1 VGGALLFFALGPN
14 LFGLD
19 EARRSWWTN
28 GGWILSSLVAAL
40 ACARTAARAPA
51 DDRPAWRDLALGN
64 LSWSIGTAYWAY
76 VEITRGVPPFP
87 SAGDLA
93 YTASSFFGLG
103 GMIRLIAARGLGR
116 VQLANF
122 ALFLSAATVVLLLL
136 IAPHIG
142 HSAPLPAVLALAYPV
157 LTIGSF
163 AFGVLGLVLYIPKS
177 KRASFTL
184 LLIGIAL
191 LGTANVFYTFSL
203 LTVGYGIGA
212 FYDSFWVGGFAF
224 SALAA
229 FEQVFSWSERERE
242 AGEDER
248 PAAWHETA
256 EVVIPALALGL
267 VVVATAAAAIGNGE
281 ALGLALAPGSAVL
294 AAVIGLREFWLHQDR
309 RVLARVAEESAREL
323 EESRAQLLRALEST
337 TDSVM
342 VLDRDFRVVY
352 VNSSAKRSSTTGRDI
367 GLGERLWDIF
377 PDIVG
382 TPFEAGNRRAMETQQ
397 PVEFEEYYPPTDT
410 WFQVRAFPGPDTLS
424 LFYRNVTDRHRAE
437 SRLRQLAHHDS
448 LTGLVNRLRFGE
460 LLDEEL
466 AVVRAETPVA
476 VLYVDLDQ
484 FKEINDTLGHSFG
497 DEVLTEMS
505 KRLVRA
511 AAGGIVARVGGDE
524 FAVLLKGP
532 HTDAMLAEFAGH
544 VLSDLGLPCEID
556 GRVVHVGASIGI
568 VLAPRDGNERD
579 QLLKKADIALYA
591 AKSDG
596 RGTFRFFEPAMA
608 ERITARQL
616 LRDDLT
622 AAIARSEFQLA
633 FQPVVDLRTDRI
645 CAFETL
651 LRWRHPTRG
660 EISPATFIS
669 EAEESG
675 LIVQIGEWVL
685 RKACAE
691 AVKWPS
697 DIRVAVNLSPAQFRR
712 RTLALR
718 VLAALSASGLS
729 PSRLELEITES
740 VLLEDSEANLAI
752 LHELRQ
758 LGVGISLDDFGIG
771 YSSLSYLSSFPF
783 DKIKIDRTFISQANK
798 RDEPKLIVRAVVGLG
813 RSLGMVVT
821 AEGIE
826 TKEQLDLVRETGC
839 DEAQGHFLSRPLPA
853 DRVPGAIVE
862 NRAEI
867 GTRDVRR
874 QALHSA

>member
-1 VGGALLFFALGPN
+1 VGGALLLFLFGPR
-14 LFGLD
+14 LLGLD
-19 EARRSWWTN
+19 EVGRSLWVN
-28 GGWILSSLVAAL
+28 AGWVLSSLLAAI
-40 ACARTAARAPA
+40 ACARTAAIAPD
-51 DDRPAWRDLALGN
+51 DDRRAWRDLALGN
-64 LSWSIGTAYWAY
+64 AAWSIGTIYWAY
-76 VEITRGVPPFP
+76 VEISRGVPQFP
-87 SAGDLA
+87 SAGDVC
-93 YTASSFFGLG
+93 YVASSFFGLS
-103 GMIRLIAARGLGR
+103 GMFRFIAVRGLGR
-116 VQLANF
+116 VQLGNF
-122 ALFLSAATVVLLLL
+122 ALFLSAATIALLLL
-136 IAPHIG
+136 IAPQISN
-142 HSAPLPAVLALAYPV
+142 SAPLPAVLALSYPV
-157 LTIGSF
+157 LGVGSF

-177 KRASFTL
+177 KRRSFTL
-184 LLIGIAL
+184 LLASIAL
-191 LGTANVFYTFSL
+191 LATANVFYAFAL
-203 LTVGYGIGA
+203 LTDGYGIGA
-212 FYDSFWVGGFAF
+212 FFDGFWVGGFAF
-224 SALAA
+224 AALAA
-229 FEQVFSWSERERE
+229 FEQAFSWRERGAE
-242 AGEDER
+242 RIADER

-256 EVVIPALALGL
+256 EVVIPAFALGL
-267 VVVATAAAAIGNGE
+267 IVLAIVGAAVSNGE
-281 ALGLALAPGSAVL
+281 TLALALAPGWAVL
-294 AAVIGLREFWLHQDR
+294 ATIIGLREFWLLQDR
-309 RVLARVAEESAREL
+309 RALARAAEESSGKL
-323 EESRAQLLRALEST
+323 EESRAQLVRVLEST

-342 VLDRDFRVVY
+342 VLDRDWRVIY
-352 VNSSAKRSSTTGRDI
+352 LNSSAKRSSTTGREI
-367 GLGERLWDIF
+367 GIGERLWDIF

-382 TPFEAGNRRAMETQQ
+382 TPFEAGNRRAMESQQ
-397 PVEFEEYYPPTDT
+397 PVEFEEYYPASDT
-410 WFQVRAFPGPDTLS
+410 WFQVRAYPTPETLS

-466 AVVRAETPVA
+466 TVVRAEMPVA

-505 KRLVRA
+505 TRLVRTA
-511 AAGGIVARVGGDE
+511 SGGIVARVGGDE
-524 FAVLLKGP
+524 FAILLKGP
-532 HTDAMLAEFAGH
+532 YTDATLAELAGH
-544 VLSDLGLPCEID
+544 VLSDLCLPCQID

-591 AKSDG
+591 AKGDG

-608 ERITARQL
+608 ERVTARQL

-633 FQPVVDLRTDRI
+633 FQPVIDLRTDRI

-660 EISPATFIS
+660 EISPAAFIS

-712 RTLALR
+712 RSLAVR
-718 VLAALSASGLS
+718 VLAALSSSGLS

-740 VLLEDSEANLAI
+740 VLLQDSEANLAI

-758 LGVGISLDDFGIG
+758 LGIGISLDDFGIG

-798 RDEPKLIVRAVVGLG
+798 RDEPKLIVQAVVGLG

-826 TKEQLDLVRETGC
+826 TSDQLELVRETGC
-839 DEAQGHFLSRPLPA
+839 DEAQGHFFSRPLPA
-853 DRVPGAIVE
+853 DRVAGIIVE
-862 NRAEI
+862 NRAET
-867 GTRDVRR
+867 GARDLRR